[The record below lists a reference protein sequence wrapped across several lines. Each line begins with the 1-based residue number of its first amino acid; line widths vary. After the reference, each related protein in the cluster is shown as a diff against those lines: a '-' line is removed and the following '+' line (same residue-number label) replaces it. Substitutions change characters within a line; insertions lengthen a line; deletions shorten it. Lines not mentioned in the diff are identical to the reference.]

1 LELSKTQPQNF
12 GEGAMLSIA
21 LTGGIGSG
29 KSLAAE
35 FFEELGAVVID
46 SDQLARDAIER
57 GTPGF
62 DEVVASFG
70 DAILL
75 GGEIDRAKLAEI
87 VFKDE
92 QARRNLEAI
101 IHPRVR
107 DIATRIAA
115 RVPQD
120 GVVINQI
127 PLLFET
133 NGKSRFDVVITI
145 ASTLENRKARLAQR
159 GMKSYEIERR
169 ISAQASD
176 EQRASIADIVIE
188 NDGTQEELEA
198 RVAEVWEREI
208 LPRVNR

>member
-1 LELSKTQPQNF
+1 
-12 GEGAMLSIA
+12 MLSIA

-70 DAILL
+70 DAILS
-75 GGEIDRAKLAEI
+75 GGAIDRAKLAEI

-92 QARRNLEAI
+92 LARRNLEAI

-107 DIATRIAA
+107 EIATRIAA

-133 NGKSRFDVVITI
+133 NGKSRFDVVITV
-145 ASTLENRKARLAQR
+145 ASTLENRKARLALR

-169 ISAQASD
+169 INAQASD

-208 LPRVNR
+208 LPRINK

>member
-1 LELSKTQPQNF
+1 
-12 GEGAMLSIA
+12 MLSIA

-70 DAILL
+70 DAILS

-92 QARRNLEAI
+92 LARRNLEAI

-133 NGKSRFDVVITI
+133 NGKSRFDVVITV
-145 ASTLENRKARLAQR
+145 ASTLENRKARLALR

-169 ISAQASD
+169 INAQASD

-208 LPRVNR
+208 LPRINK

>member
-1 LELSKTQPQNF
+1 
-12 GEGAMLSIA
+12 MLSIA

-35 FFEELGAVVID
+35 FFEELGAIVID

-62 DEVVASFG
+62 DEVVATFG
-70 DAILL
+70 DSILS
-75 GGEIDRAKLAEI
+75 GGEIDRSKLAEI
-87 VFKDE
+87 VFRDD

-107 DIATRIAA
+107 DMAVRIAS

-133 NGKSRFDVVITI
+133 NGKARFDMVITV
-145 ASTLENRKARLAQR
+145 ASSLENRRARLTER
-159 GMKSYEIERR
+159 GLKGYEIDRR

-188 NDGTQEELEA
+188 NDGTPEELEA
-198 RVAEVWEREI
+198 KVARVWEREI
-208 LPRVNR
+208 LPRINR

>member
-1 LELSKTQPQNF
+1 
-12 GEGAMLSIA
+12 MLSIA

-70 DAILL
+70 DAILS

-92 QARRNLEAI
+92 LARRNLEAI

-133 NGKSRFDVVITI
+133 NGKSRFDVVITV

-169 ISAQASD
+169 INAQASD

-208 LPRVNR
+208 LPRINK

>member
-1 LELSKTQPQNF
+1 
-12 GEGAMLSIA
+12 MLSIA

-70 DAILL
+70 DAILS
-75 GGEIDRAKLAEI
+75 GGAIDRAKLAEI

-92 QARRNLEAI
+92 LARRNLEAI

-133 NGKSRFDVVITI
+133 NGKSRFDVVITV

-169 ISAQASD
+169 INAQASD

-208 LPRVNR
+208 LPRINR

>member
-1 LELSKTQPQNF
+1 
-12 GEGAMLSIA
+12 MLSIA

-70 DAILL
+70 DAILS
-75 GGEIDRAKLAEI
+75 GGAIDRAKLAEI

-169 ISAQASD
+169 INAQASD

-208 LPRVNR
+208 LPRINR

>member
-1 LELSKTQPQNF
+1 
-12 GEGAMLSIA
+12 MLSIA

-70 DAILL
+70 DAILS

-92 QARRNLEAI
+92 IARRNLEAI

-133 NGKSRFDVVITI
+133 NGKSRCDVVITI
-145 ASTLENRKARLAQR
+145 ASTLENRKARLALR

-169 ISAQASD
+169 INAQASD

-208 LPRVNR
+208 LPRINK

>member
-1 LELSKTQPQNF
+1 
-12 GEGAMLSIA
+12 MLSIA

-70 DAILL
+70 DAILS

-92 QARRNLEAI
+92 LARRNLEAI

-133 NGKSRFDVVITI
+133 NGKSRFDVVITV
-145 ASTLENRKARLAQR
+145 ASTLENRRARLALR

-169 ISAQASD
+169 INAQASD

-208 LPRVNR
+208 LPRINK

>member
-1 LELSKTQPQNF
+1 
-12 GEGAMLSIA
+12 MLSIA

-70 DAILL
+70 DAILS
-75 GGEIDRAKLAEI
+75 GGAIDRAKLAEI

-92 QARRNLEAI
+92 LARRNLEAI

-133 NGKSRFDVVITI
+133 NGKSRFDVVITV

-169 ISAQASD
+169 INAQASD

-208 LPRVNR
+208 LPRINK

>member
-1 LELSKTQPQNF
+1 
-12 GEGAMLSIA
+12 MLSIA

-62 DEVVASFG
+62 DEVVTSFG
-70 DAILL
+70 DAILS

-169 ISAQASD
+169 INAQASD

-198 RVAEVWEREI
+198 KVSEVWEREI

>member
-1 LELSKTQPQNF
+1 
-12 GEGAMLSIA
+12 MLSIA

-70 DAILL
+70 DAILS

-169 ISAQASD
+169 INAQASD

-198 RVAEVWEREI
+198 RVSEVWEREI

>member
-1 LELSKTQPQNF
+1 
-12 GEGAMLSIA
+12 MLSIA

-70 DAILL
+70 DAILS

-169 ISAQASD
+169 INAQASD

-198 RVAEVWEREI
+198 RVVEVWEREI

>member
-1 LELSKTQPQNF
+1 
-12 GEGAMLSIA
+12 MLSIA

-62 DEVVASFG
+62 DELVASFG
-70 DAILL
+70 DAILS

-92 QARRNLEAI
+92 IARRNLEAI

-169 ISAQASD
+169 INAQASD

-208 LPRVNR
+208 LPRINK